1 VRVLF
6 TFAGGYGHAEP
17 LVPVAGAARAAGHT
31 VAFLGRASVLAR
43 LAELGFDV
51 LSDGLPADE
60 ERTEITPLMAPD
72 AEYEAQVL
80 RTGFAGDYARRRIAR
95 VTDVCAQWRPDVVV
109 FDEPDFGSQIAAE
122 ALGVPYARSLCLA
135 AGSFVRADVVAEPV
149 DALRAA
155 HGLRPDPALEA
166 PARHL
171 VISPFPPSFRDPAFP
186 LPPTAISI
194 RPPAPAAG
202 AADATLASLQS
213 RPPRPVVYFTLGT
226 VFNMESGDL
235 FERVLAGL
243 HDLDANAIVTVGREI
258 DPAAF
263 GPQPGHVRVERFV
276 PQAALLPYCDVVIN
290 HGGSGSTIG
299 ALAAGV
305 PMVLLPMGAD
315 QPPNAQR
322 CVALG
327 VGVALDVMRCTPA
340 DVRAA
345 VETVLGDPAF
355 RRGAERMRHE
365 IAALPG
371 PEAAIARLEALAG

>member
-122 ALGVPYARSLCLA
+122 ALGAPYARSLCLA
-135 AGSFVRADVVAEPV
+135 AGSFVRAEVVAEPV

-155 HGLRPDPALEA
+155 HGLPPDPALEA

-194 RPPAPAAG
+194 RPAAPAAG
-202 AADATLASLQS
+202 AADAALAWLQS

-243 HDLDANAIVTVGREI
+243 RDLDANAIVTVGREI

-276 PQAALLPYCDVVIN
+276 PQAPLLPHCDVVIN

-315 QPPNAQR
+315 QPPNAER

-355 RRGAERMRHE
+355 RRAAERMRDE